1 MILRAFSLLFLY
13 TAILPGCTAL
23 KIGKPSRV
31 AEEPINLPTLW
42 AQSSLG
48 TEGKIATGWLET
60 FRDKELD
67 KLVDEA
73 MQHNNDLR
81 ATAARLRS
89 AREGTIT
96 GRSNRLPEVSASGS
110 GSRSGSRFRREDDG
124 DLSDWEQNS
133 IHGLSLNASWEIDLW
148 GRLRNLEEASIN
160 DYLSTQADFRG
171 ARLSLAAN
179 TARAWSNL
187 ITARKLV
194 ESAELT
200 QETFERNFRI
210 TERNLMAGD
219 ATALNVI
226 FGRNEVASSERNL
239 RDRRLT
245 KDEAAR
251 SLEVL
256 LGRYPNASIEG
267 SPELPYLPD
276 KVPAGLPSELLMRRP
291 DLVSAVARLRSS
303 AARADASRK
312 ALLPSIRLN
321 GGGSTSSD
329 DLLKVIADPRS
340 IAWNVAAS
348 LAQTV
353 YRGGAPT
360 AQARQALAQNEA
372 SIESFASTALRAF
385 REVESALARDRN
397 LAEQEKTTKL
407 EMETANKAQNLADR
421 GFQEQL
427 VSPLE
432 LLEARRRVIS
442 ARNSMIS
449 LANQRLQ
456 NRIDL
461 HLALGGDFSTPTP
474 SNDETRNP
482 RS

>member
-1 MILRAFSLLFLY
+1 M
-13 TAILPGCTAL
+13 

-31 AEEPINLPTLW
+31 AEEPVSLPTLW
-42 AQSSLG
+42 AQSSSG
-48 TEGKIATGWLET
+48 TEGKIATGWLES
-60 FRDKELD
+60 FRDRELQA
-67 KLVDEA
+67 LVEEA
-73 MQHNNDLR
+73 MQHNHDLR
-81 ATAARLRS
+81 TTAARLRS

-96 GRSNRLPEVSASGS
+96 GRSNRLPSVSVSGS
-110 GSRSGSRFRREDDG
+110 GSRSGSRFREDDG
-124 DLSDWEQNS
+124 GLSDWEQNS
-133 IHGLSLNASWEIDLW
+133 NYGLALNASWEIDLW
-148 GRLRNLEEASIN
+148 GRLRYLEEASVN
-160 DYLSTQADFRG
+160 DYLSTRADFRG

-187 ITARKLV
+187 ITTRKLV
-194 ESAELT
+194 ESAKLT
-200 QETFERNFRI
+200 LETFEGNFRV
-210 TERNLMAGD
+210 TERLFKGAGD
-219 ATALNVI
+219 GRALNVI
-226 FGRNEVASSERNL
+226 FALNNVASSERRL
-239 RDRRLT
+239 RDRRLS

-276 KVPAGLPSELLMRRP
+276 KVPAGLPAELLMRRP
-291 DLVSAVARLRSS
+291 DLVAAAARLRAS

-312 ALLPSIRLN
+312 ALLPSILLSS
-321 GGGSTSSD
+321 GGSTSSN
-329 DLLKVIADPRS
+329 DLLKVISDPRS
-340 IAWNVAAS
+340 LAWNVASS

-372 SIESFASTALRAF
+372 SIESFASAALRAF

-397 LAEQEKTTKL
+397 LAEQETTTKL

-427 VSPLE
+427 VTPLE

-442 ARNSMIS
+442 ARTSMIT
-449 LANQRLQ
+449 LANQRIQ

-461 HLALGGDFSTPTP
+461 HLALGGDFTTLTTSD
-474 SNDETRNP
+474 DETLNP
-482 RS
+482 QS

>member
-1 MILRAFSLLFLY
+1 MKL
-13 TAILPGCTAL
+13 
-23 KIGKPSRV
+23 GKPSRV
-31 AEEPINLPTLW
+31 VTEPVSLPALW
-42 AQSSLG
+42 AQSS
-48 TEGKIATGWLET
+48 EGNEGAIATGWLKS
-60 FRDKELD
+60 FRDKELE
-67 KLVDEA
+67 KLVGEA
-73 MQHNNDLR
+73 MAHNHDIR
-81 ATAARLRS
+81 AAAARLRS
-89 AREGTIT
+89 AREGTIV
-96 GRSNRLPEVSASGS
+96 GRSNRLPSVSVSGS
-110 GSRSGSRFRREDDG
+110 GSRSGSRSREEDG
-124 DLSDWEQNS
+124 DLGEWNQNTNF
-133 IHGLSLNASWEIDLW
+133 GLSLNASWEVDLW
-148 GRLRNLEEASIN
+148 GRLRDLEEASIN
-160 DYLSTQADFRG
+160 DYVGARADFRA

-179 TARAWSNL
+179 TAGAWIDL
-187 ITARKLV
+187 ITAGKLV
-194 ESAELT
+194 DSAELT
-200 QETFERNFRI
+200 LEEFERNFRI
-210 TERNLMAGD
+210 TERTLVMTGD
-219 ATALNVI
+219 ASALNVI
-226 FGRNEVASSERNL
+226 FGRNNVASAERGL
-239 RDRRLT
+239 RDRQLS

-256 LGRYPNASIEG
+256 LGRYPSAGIEASV
-267 SPELPYLPD
+267 ELPVIPD

-291 DLVSAVARLRSS
+291 DLVSAAAALRSS

-312 ALLPSIRLN
+312 SLLPSIRLN

-329 DLLKVIADPRS
+329 DLLKLIAEPSS

-372 SIESFASTALRAF
+372 SIENFASAALRAF

-397 LAEQEKTTKL
+397 LAAQAETTKL
-407 EMETANKAQNLADR
+407 EMETANRAQKLADR

-442 ARNSMIS
+442 ARNSMIT

-461 HLALGGDFSTPTP
+461 HLALGGDFSTSPPEVSEEDQPT
-474 SNDETRNP
+474 S
-482 RS
+482 

>member
-1 MILRAFSLLFLY
+1 MILRASSLILFY
-13 TAILPGCTAL
+13 SGILTGCTSL
-23 KIGKPSRV
+23 KLEKPSRN
-31 AEEPINLPTLW
+31 AEVPVSLPTLW
-42 AQSSLG
+42 AQSSSG
-48 TEGKIATGWLET
+48 EEGKIATGWLET
-60 FRDKELD
+60 FRDD
-67 KLVDEA
+67 KLEKLVAEA
-73 MQHNNDLR
+73 MQHNHDLR

-89 AREGTIT
+89 ARESTIT
-96 GRSNRLPEVSASGS
+96 GRANRLPQVSVSGS
-110 GSRSGSRFRREDDG
+110 GSRSGSRFQEDDG

-133 IHGLSLNASWEIDLW
+133 NYRLSLNASWEIDLW
-148 GRLRNLEEASIN
+148 GRLRDLEEASVN
-160 DYLSTQADFRG
+160 DYLSARADFRG

-187 ITARKLV
+187 ITAGKLV

-210 TERNLMAGD
+210 TERNLFAGD

-226 FGRNEVASSERNL
+226 FGRNEVASSERAL
-239 RDRRLT
+239 RDRQLS

-251 SLEVL
+251 SLEIL

-267 SPELPYLPD
+267 SPDLPYLPQNI
-276 KVPAGLPSELLMRRP
+276 PSGLPSELLMRRP
-291 DLVSAVARLRSS
+291 DLVSAAARLRAS

-321 GGGSTSSD
+321 GGGSSASD
-329 DLLKVIADPRS
+329 DLIEVISDPRS

-372 SIESFASTALRAF
+372 AIESFASTALRAF

-432 LLEARRRVIS
+432 LLEARRRVIR
-442 ARNSMIS
+442 ARDSMIS
-449 LANQRLQ
+449 LANQRIQ

-461 HLALGGDFSTPTP
+461 HLALGGDFTTRTPP
-474 SNDETRNP
+474 GSEP
-482 RS
+482 RDPQS